1 MPALVYLRGTDPLEP
16 RTLNASIS
24 LSERDRPIGVWK
36 LKCQHW
42 SLRKGAIHWSLEHF
56 LQLGGPTSSS
66 RRSGLNY
73 PLCLSSSG
81 IIPIEGIKTSEV
93 FGTLLGSLC
102 VAINLKTKGKG
113 IACRTPFPGVSRK
126 NERTKEQTNNQ

>member
-1 MPALVYLRGTDPLEP
+1 MPALVYLRGIDPLEP
-16 RTLNASIS
+16 GTLNACIS

-42 SLRKGAIHWSLEHF
+42 SPKGEIHWSLEHF

-66 RRSGLNY
+66 RRSSLNY
-73 PLCLSSSG
+73 PLCLSSNS

-93 FGTLLGSLC
+93 LGTLLGSLC

-113 IACRTPFPGVSRK
+113 IVCRTPFPGVSRK
-126 NERTKEQTNNQ
+126 NGRTTEQTNNQ